1 MFSLIDPWYIL
12 SYRSA
17 DRSFSYEFISSF
29 GAVREEL
36 IRSGTCK
43 IDYCQIADDE
53 ASPQR

>member
-36 IRSGTCK
+36 IRGGTCE
-43 IDYCQIADDE
+43 IYYCQIVDDE